1 MARQHDWLVRS
12 ANAAGFAATM
22 VWMVLA
28 ALTAASVLIVPD
40 TSVVLLTLVI
50 GALFS
55 GVAAILYWRTRSVV
69 AICRAGALTPATLS
83 LALSELVSDAIML
96 LLGALLI
103 TAVVSRLFG
112 ESLPLFG

>member
-1 MARQHDWLVRS
+1 
-12 ANAAGFAATM
+12 
-22 VWMVLA
+22 
-28 ALTAASVLIVPD
+28 
-40 TSVVLLTLVI
+40 
-50 GALFS
+50 
-55 GVAAILYWRTRSVV
+55 
-69 AICRAGALTPATLS
+69 